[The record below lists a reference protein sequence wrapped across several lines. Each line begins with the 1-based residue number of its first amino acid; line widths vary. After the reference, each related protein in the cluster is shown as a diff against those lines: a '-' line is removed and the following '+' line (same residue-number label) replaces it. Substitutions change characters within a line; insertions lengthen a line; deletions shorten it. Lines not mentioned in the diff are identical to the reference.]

1 MSEPAMTYEE
11 FGKIATPAHAALIA
25 LGKSVDESGLEK
37 SLTELVKVRAS
48 QLNGCA
54 FCLKLHLDWARQN
67 GVSADKLEL
76 VAAWREA
83 GIFSAREMAALA
95 YTEALTAMGVDVA
108 SGAATEALRP
118 HFSATEAVFLTI
130 TVGTINQWNRIAVAL
145 RFPPLISVRP
155 AQSVA

>member
-1 MSEPAMTYEE
+1 MSEPTMTYEE
-11 FGKIATPAHAALIA
+11 FGKIAASARTALIA

-108 SGAATEALRP
+108 SGAAAEALRP

-130 TVGTINQWNRIAVAL
+130 AVGTINQWNRIAVAL
-145 RFPPLISVRP
+145 RFPPPLSARP
-155 AQSVA
+155 ARSVA

>member
-1 MSEPAMTYEE
+1 MTEPTMTYEE
-11 FGKIATPAHAALIA
+11 FGKIAASARTALIA

-83 GIFSAREMAALA
+83 GLFSAREMAALA
-95 YTEALTAMGVDVA
+95 YTEALTAMGTDVA
-108 SGAATEALRP
+108 SGAAAEALHP
-118 HFSATEAVFLTI
+118 HFSAAEAVFLTI
-130 TVGTINQWNRIAVAL
+130 AVGTINQWNRIAVAL
-145 RFPPLISVRP
+145 RFPPPLSARP